1 MILNDSLTVFAV
13 QPSRS
18 EVKAK
23 PMESEPFEQAHQP
36 ARPLTVPPRRY
47 LL

>member
-1 MILNDSLTVFAV
+1 MSLKDSLAVFAV
-13 QPSRS
+13 QPGRS

-23 PMESEPFEQAHQP
+23 AMESEPFEQAHQP
-36 ARPLTVPPRRY
+36 ARQFTVPSRRH

>member
-1 MILNDSLTVFAV
+1 MILNDSLAVFAV

-23 PMESEPFEQAHQP
+23 PTESEPFEQAHQ
-36 ARPLTVPPRRY
+36 
-47 LL
+47 LLANSQFHQGYTL